1 MLFKE
6 LYYWLYE
13 LLKKVKTNDNPDFSA
28 YLGISF
34 FQCVNVLALVGILN
48 YFIVFDIPINIAVY
62 SGIFI
67 YVLLTAVNFFTL
79 FRKRNEII
87 KKFGKYSTSQQNKG
101 KIYFWLYALTTVILF
116 IYVII
121 NLVTPKY

>member
-13 LLKKVKTNDNPDFSA
+13 LLKKVKTNDNPGFNA

-34 FQCVNVLALVGILN
+34 FECVNVLALVGIVN
-48 YFIVFDIPINIAVY
+48 YFFALDIPRNIAVY
-62 SGIFI
+62 FGIFI
-67 YVLLTAVNFFTL
+67 YVSLTAINFFSL

-87 KKFGKYSTSQQNKG
+87 KKLEKYSTERQNKG
-101 KIYFWLYALTTVILF
+101 KLYFWLYALTTIVLF

-121 NLVTPKY
+121 NLVKPKY